1 MLSKPSSKT
10 SPEQRLRQMAE
21 ESFLLFLFFP
31 LRNQGLQSPILLLFT
46 SVELF
51 LARRAVRHSPTFS
64 LLTAVDEQNAQTQEQ
79 EGFLLS
85 LSASEDGKEL
95 RNEDKISLQSSHSSS
110 YGVSKG
116 RSQRKGTA
124 PGLPPCR
131 SCLQITILLFVKV
144 REVLCVLP
152 SKFCFSL
159 IFD

>member
-1 MLSKPSSKT
+1 M
-10 SPEQRLRQMAE
+10 
-21 ESFLLFLFFP
+21 
-31 LRNQGLQSPILLLFT
+31 
-46 SVELF
+46 
-51 LARRAVRHSPTFS
+51 RHSPTFS

-85 LSASEDGKEL
+85 LSASEEGKEL

-131 SCLQITILLFVKV
+131 SCLRIMILLVVKSEGGV
-144 REVLCVLP
+144 TCITFQVLFFSNFLIIALQMPGRARFCALACASYTPLFATSLDGWSVILP
-152 SKFCFSL
+152 HVA
-159 IFD
+159 